1 MSTKDFLSEHNVQML
16 WELIIDEY
24 TILNKR
30 YNDDTFFKGHPQFYE
45 REKTI
50 IKPQEIFLKTLPE
63 FYEREKSKNQTT
75 LIGLNKQF
83 ISLVLNLLRQA
94 SQPQVDR
101 TIPPPAKKILITQEE
116 LQNDRASHFEQ
127 ELNKKLQ
134 EFTSAMAVPVPT
146 TPVFT
151 DNTKDTP
158 LTEMNMIIQRTIAE
172 RNLDIDKFY
181 KSANKADAENWLK
194 SAPTSIKE
202 EKAVQKANV
211 MKTIKIEKND
221 LNISLL
227 TEELNDASS
236 SASKQISWGDNT
248 TIELSEQNESLP
260 PTDSIFSKLK
270 KTYTPPTPQPTYTPQ
285 PTMDIQTLYDY
296 VNKRF
301 DQLEE
306 LIRQERRQGN

>member
-1 MSTKDFLSEHNVQML
+1 MSSKNFLSDANVQIL
-16 WELIIDEY
+16 WEVLIDEES
-24 TILNKR
+24 IMKDKR
-30 YNDDTFFKGHPQFYE
+30 TQETFV
-45 REKTI
+45 
-50 IKPQEIFLKTLPE
+50 KTLPE
-63 FYEREKSKNQTT
+63 FYEREKTNKQMT
-75 LIGLNKQF
+75 LIELNKQF
-83 ISLVLNLLRQA
+83 ISIMLNLLRQPPTQLA
-94 SQPQVDR
+94 K
-101 TIPPPAKKILITQEE
+101 TIPPTKKISITQEE

-127 ELNKKLQ
+127 ELNKKQQ

-151 DNTKDTP
+151 DNTKDVP

-172 RNLDIDKFY
+172 RNLELDKFY

-202 EKAVQKANV
+202 EKAVEKASV

-221 LNISLL
+221 LNISIP
-227 TEELNDASS
+227 TEILNEPASS
-236 SASKQISWGDNT
+236 SKQISWGDNT
-248 TIELSEQNESLP
+248 TIELNQ
-260 PTDSIFSKLK
+260 PTQTNDSIFSKLK
-270 KTYTPPTPQPTYTPQ
+270 KTFTQPPMPTPA

-306 LIRQERRQGN
+306 LIRQRN

>member
-1 MSTKDFLSEHNVQML
+1 MSTKNFLSDANVQML
-16 WELIIDEY
+16 WEVLIDEES
-24 TILNKR
+24 IMKDKR
-30 YNDDTFFKGHPQFYE
+30 TQETFV
-45 REKTI
+45 
-50 IKPQEIFLKTLPE
+50 KTLPE
-63 FYEREKSKNQTT
+63 FYEREKTTPQNT

-83 ISLVLNLLRQA
+83 ISLMMNLLRQTTPPA
-94 SQPQVDR
+94 QVAR
-101 TIPPPAKKILITQEE
+101 TIPIPAKKILITQEE

-127 ELNKKLQ
+127 ELNKKQQ

-172 RNLDIDKFY
+172 RNLQLDKFY
-181 KSANKADAENWLK
+181 KSANKGDAENWLK

-202 EKAVQKANV
+202 EKAVEKANV

-221 LNISLL
+221 LNISIP
-227 TEELNDASS
+227 TEVLNEPSS
-236 SASKQISWGDNT
+236 SSSKQISWGDNT
-248 TIELSEQNESLP
+248 TIESVEKTQTN
-260 PTDSIFSKLK
+260 DSIFSKLK
-270 KTYTPPTPQPTYTPQ
+270 KTYTPTPPHTQPTHIPQ

-306 LIRQERRQGN
+306 LIRQGN

>member
-1 MSTKDFLSEHNVQML
+1 MSTKDFLLGPNVQML
-16 WELIIDEY
+16 WEVLIDEES
-24 TILNKR
+24 IMKDKR
-30 YNDDTFFKGHPQFYE
+30 TQETFV
-45 REKTI
+45 
-50 IKPQEIFLKTLPE
+50 KTLPE
-63 FYEREKSKNQTT
+63 FYEREKSKPQTT

-83 ISLVLNLLRQA
+83 ISLMLNLLRQA
-94 SQPQVDR
+94 PSQQVAR
-101 TIPPPAKKILITQEE
+101 NIPTKKISITQEE
-116 LQNDRASHFEQ
+116 LQNDRTANFEQ
-127 ELNKKLQ
+127 ELNKKQQ

-172 RNLDIDKFY
+172 RNLELDKFY

-202 EKAVQKANV
+202 EKVVQKANA

-221 LNISLL
+221 LNISLQ
-227 TEELNDASS
+227 TEELNDATS
-236 SASKQISWGDNT
+236 SKQISWGNNT
-248 TIELSEQNESLP
+248 TIENMETP

-270 KTYTPPTPQPTYTPQ
+270 LTNSFPTKTPAPIQV
-285 PTMDIQTLYDY
+285 PTMDIQMLYEY
-296 VNKRF
+296 FNRRF

-306 LIRQERRQGN
+306 LIREGN

>member
-1 MSTKDFLSEHNVQML
+1 M
-16 WELIIDEY
+16 
-24 TILNKR
+24 
-30 YNDDTFFKGHPQFYE
+30 
-45 REKTI
+45 
-50 IKPQEIFLKTLPE
+50 
-63 FYEREKSKNQTT
+63 
-75 LIGLNKQF
+75 
-83 ISLVLNLLRQA
+83 NLLRQSA
-94 SQPQVDR
+94 TPPPR
-101 TIPPPAKKILITQEE
+101 TIPPPTKKILITQEE

-127 ELNKKLQ
+127 ELNKKQQ

-172 RNLDIDKFY
+172 RNLQLDKFY

-202 EKAVQKANV
+202 EKAIEKASV

-221 LNISLL
+221 LNISIP
-227 TEELNDASS
+227 TEVLNEPSFSS
-236 SASKQISWGDNT
+236 SSSSSKQISWGDNT
-248 TIELSEQNESLP
+248 TIEQNQLP
-260 PTDSIFSKLK
+260 QTNDSIFSKLK
-270 KTYTPPTPQPTYTPQ
+270 KTYTPPAPQPTPPQ
-285 PTMDIQTLYDY
+285 PTQTMDIQFLYDY

-306 LIRQERRQGN
+306 LIRQQGN

>member
-1 MSTKDFLSEHNVQML
+1 MSNKNFLSDANVQML
-16 WELIIDEY
+16 WEVLIDEES
-24 TILNKR
+24 IMKDKR
-30 YNDDTFFKGHPQFYE
+30 TQETFV
-45 REKTI
+45 
-50 IKPQEIFLKTLPE
+50 KTLPE
-63 FYEREKSKNQTT
+63 FYEREKSKPQTT

-83 ISLVLNLLRQA
+83 ISLMLNLLRQA
-94 SQPQVDR
+94 PPPR
-101 TIPPPAKKILITQEE
+101 TIPPAKKILITQEE

-127 ELNKKLQ
+127 ELNKKQQ

-172 RNLDIDKFY
+172 RNLELDKFY

-202 EKAVQKANV
+202 EKAVEKASV

-221 LNISLL
+221 LNISLQ
-227 TEELNDASS
+227 TEELNDAASS
-236 SASKQISWGDNT
+236 SSKQISWGNNT
-248 TIELSEQNESLP
+248 TIEIGEPNQMQTN
-260 PTDSIFSKLK
+260 DSIFSKLK
-270 KTYTPPTPQPTYTPQ
+270 KTYTPPTPMPTHTPQ

-306 LIRQERRQGN
+306 LIRQGK

>member
-1 MSTKDFLSEHNVQML
+1 MSNKNFLSDTNVQML
-16 WELIIDEY
+16 WEVLIDEES
-24 TILNKR
+24 IMKDKR
-30 YNDDTFFKGHPQFYE
+30 TQETFV
-45 REKTI
+45 
-50 IKPQEIFLKTLPE
+50 KTLPE
-63 FYEREKSKNQTT
+63 FYEREKTNKQAT

-83 ISLVLNLLRQA
+83 ISLMLNLLKQDPP
-94 SQPQVDR
+94 PQVAR
-101 TIPPPAKKILITQEE
+101 TIPPTKKILITQEE

-127 ELNKKLQ
+127 ELNKKQQ

-172 RNLDIDKFY
+172 RNLELDKFY

-202 EKAVQKANV
+202 EKAVQKASV
-211 MKTIKIEKND
+211 MKTIKIEKNELD
-221 LNISLL
+221 ISIP
-227 TEELNDASS
+227 TEVLNDPSS
-236 SASKQISWGDNT
+236 SSKQISWGDNT
-248 TIELSEQNESLP
+248 TIEPIQTQTN
-260 PTDSIFSKLK
+260 DSIFSKLK
-270 KTYTPPTPQPTYTPQ
+270 KTPMPEPRPTPN
-285 PTMDIQTLYDY
+285 MDIQTLYDY

-306 LIRQERRQGN
+306 LVRNTNNK

>member
-1 MSTKDFLSEHNVQML
+1 MSTKNFLSPANAQML
-16 WELIIDEY
+16 WEVLIDEES
-24 TILNKR
+24 IMKDKR
-30 YNDDTFFKGHPQFYE
+30 TQETFVKM
-45 REKTI
+45 
-50 IKPQEIFLKTLPE
+50 LPE
-63 FYEREKSKNQTT
+63 FYEREKSKPQTT

-83 ISLVLNLLRQA
+83 ISLMLNLLRQ
-94 SQPQVDR
+94 PPPTQVAR
-101 TIPPPAKKILITQEE
+101 TIPVPPAKKISITQEE

-127 ELNKKLQ
+127 ELNKKQQ

-151 DNTKDTP
+151 DNTKDVP

-172 RNLDIDKFY
+172 RNFELDQFY
-181 KSANKADAENWLK
+181 KSANKGDAENWLK

-202 EKAVQKANV
+202 EKVVQKANV

-236 SASKQISWGDNT
+236 ASSKQISWGNNT

-270 KTYTPPTPQPTYTPQ
+270 KTYTSPTPQPAYTPQ
-285 PTMDIQTLYDY
+285 PTQTMDIQTLYDY

-301 DQLEE
+301 DQLED
-306 LIRQERRQGN
+306 LIRKGN

>member
-1 MSTKDFLSEHNVQML
+1 MSTKNFLSDTNVQML
-16 WELIIDEY
+16 WEVLIDEES
-24 TILNKR
+24 IMKDKR
-30 YNDDTFFKGHPQFYE
+30 TQETFV
-45 REKTI
+45 
-50 IKPQEIFLKTLPE
+50 KTLPE
-63 FYEREKSKNQTT
+63 FYEREKSKPQTT

-83 ISLVLNLLRQA
+83 ISIMMNLLRQA
-94 SQPQVDR
+94 APPR
-101 TIPPPAKKILITQEE
+101 TIPIPPAKKILITQEE

-127 ELNKKLQ
+127 ELNKKQQ

-172 RNLDIDKFY
+172 RNLELDKFY
-181 KSANKADAENWLK
+181 KSANKGDAENWLK

-202 EKAVQKANV
+202 EKAVEKANV

-221 LNISLL
+221 LNISIP
-227 TEELNDASS
+227 TEVLNEPSASS
-236 SASKQISWGDNT
+236 SSKQISWGDNT
-248 TIELSEQNESLP
+248 TIELSE
-260 PTDSIFSKLK
+260 PTQINDSIFSKLK

-285 PTMDIQTLYDY
+285 PTTTQASTMDIQFLYDY

-301 DQLEE
+301 DQLED
-306 LIRQERRQGN
+306 LIRQQGNREIN

>member
-1 MSTKDFLSEHNVQML
+1 MSTKNFLSPANAQML
-16 WELIIDEY
+16 WEVLIDEES
-24 TILNKR
+24 IMKDKR
-30 YNDDTFFKGHPQFYE
+30 TQETFV
-45 REKTI
+45 
-50 IKPQEIFLKTLPE
+50 KTLPE
-63 FYEREKSKNQTT
+63 FYEREKSKPQTT

-83 ISLVLNLLRQA
+83 ISLMLNLLRQVA
-94 SQPQVDR
+94 PPAQVAR
-101 TIPPPAKKILITQEE
+101 TIPPAKKLLITQEE
-116 LQNDRASHFEQ
+116 LQNDRTANFEQ
-127 ELNKKLQ
+127 ELNRKQQ

-172 RNLDIDKFY
+172 RNLELDKFY

-202 EKAVQKANV
+202 EKAVEKANV

-236 SASKQISWGDNT
+236 ASSKQISWGNNT
-248 TIELSEQNESLP
+248 TIELSEQNAASP

-270 KTYTPPTPQPTYTPQ
+270 KTYTPHTPQPTYTPQ
-285 PTMDIQTLYDY
+285 PTQTMDIQTLYDY

>member
-1 MSTKDFLSEHNVQML
+1 MSTKNFLSPANAQML
-16 WELIIDEY
+16 WEVLIDEES
-24 TILNKR
+24 IMKDKR
-30 YNDDTFFKGHPQFYE
+30 TQETFV
-45 REKTI
+45 
-50 IKPQEIFLKTLPE
+50 KTLPE
-63 FYEREKSKNQTT
+63 FYEREKSKPQTT

-83 ISLVLNLLRQA
+83 ISLMLNLLRQA
-94 SQPQVDR
+94 A
-101 TIPPPAKKILITQEE
+101 PPAKKILITQEE

-127 ELNKKLQ
+127 ELNKKQQ

-172 RNLDIDKFY
+172 RNLELDKFY

-202 EKAVQKANV
+202 EKAIEKASV
-211 MKTIKIEKND
+211 MKTIKIEKNE
-221 LNISLL
+221 LNISIP
-227 TEELNDASS
+227 TEVLNDVAS
-236 SASKQISWGDNT
+236 SKQISWGDNT
-248 TIELSEQNESLP
+248 TIELSESQTN
-260 PTDSIFSKLK
+260 DSIFSKLK

-285 PTMDIQTLYDY
+285 PTHTMDIQFLYDY

-301 DQLEE
+301 DQLED
-306 LIRQERRQGN
+306 LIRQQGN